1 MLNTN
6 PTHPNYEYTYTNS
19 ESGHHH
25 NYLLPPLLKV
35 LNTIKNNGVV
45 NPRILDIGC
54 GNGSLSY
61 LIAKQGYEVL
71 GVEDSPSGVA
81 TANKNFPQCNF
92 IQANVYD
99 LPYDE
104 LGGNFDVV
112 ISAEVI
118 EHLLYPRELIKS
130 AKKCLKPNGTLIL
143 TTPYHGY
150 LKNLMLALTGKMDNH
165 FTVTWDGGHIKFF
178 SVKTLQLLLQEEKF
192 TNFQFQFAGRL
203 PYLWKSMIV
212 SSTL

>member
-1 MLNTN
+1 MTN
-6 PTHPNYEYTYTNS
+6 QISQSSYEYIYTNS

-25 NYLLPPLLKV
+25 HYLLAPLLKLLDNV
-35 LNTIKNNGVV
+35 KRDGISK
-45 NPRILDIGC
+45 PRILDIGC
-54 GNGSLSY
+54 GNGSLSN
-61 LIAKQGYEVL
+61 LIAKQGYEVI
-71 GVEDSPSGVA
+71 GIEDSISGVA
-81 TANKNFPQCNF
+81 TANQNFPDCKF
-92 IQANVYD
+92 IHASVYD
-99 LPYDE
+99 IPYDA
-104 LGGNFDVV
+104 LGGAFDVV

-150 LKNLMLALTGKMDNH
+150 LKNLILALTGKMDSH

-178 SVKTLQLLLQEEKF
+178 SVKTLEQLLHEE
-192 TNFQFQFAGRL
+192 NFMHHQFEFAGRL
-203 PYLWKSMIV
+203 PYLWKSMLV

>member
-178 SVKTLQLLLQEEKF
+178 SVKTLQLLLQED
-192 TNFQFQFAGRL
+192 
-203 PYLWKSMIV
+203 Y
-212 SSTL
+212 